1 MAGLIS
7 SLAWYPSSFIL
18 SFRSIDSTLV
28 IRVKRGVAQ
37 QNPHKYVLD
46 DQELQRVSSLAR
58 IELEDAK
65 TELQRAQ
72 RAADAVLTRAASGI
86 DEDAEDADDDSAWV
100 E

>member
-1 MAGLIS
+1 MSSLIS
-7 SLAWYPSSFIL
+7 SLAWYPLTFVV
-18 SFRSIDSTLV
+18 SFRSIDSKL
-28 IRVKRGVAQ
+28 INRVKRGVAQ
-37 QNPHKYVLD
+37 QNPQKYILD

-86 DEDAEDADDDSAWV
+86 DEDAKDDSAWV